1 MQEQIID
8 LNLGATLVGKDA
20 KFAKEM
26 IDTLVNTFPE
36 ELKKLNTAH
45 DKQDW
50 HTIKD
55 TVHRIKGAVSYCGTP
70 RLQKIA
76 TELLHYLHSAE
87 TKEREKLYHEF
98 LAEITAVS
106 LAYQTL

>member
-8 LNLGATLVGKDA
+8 LNLGASLVGKDA

-26 IDTLVNTFPE
+26 INTLVNTFPD
-36 ELKKLNTAH
+36 ELKKLEAAH
-45 DKQDW
+45 KKEDW
-50 HTIKD
+50 ATIKD
-55 TVHRIKGAVSYCGTP
+55 VIHRIKGAVSYCGTP

-76 TELLHYLHSAE
+76 TELLHYLHSSE
-87 TKEREKLYHEF
+87 IKDREKLYQAF

-106 LAYQTL
+106 IAYQTL